1 MNTVLVKVLFSLFIL
16 FSTSL
21 IGYIYAFRYNHRV
34 QQLRHIL
41 HGLQLLETEVLY
53 SSNSLPEAMK
63 RVGERSHSSI
73 ANIFLDTAECLFS
86 RKGISLEDAWGRAV
100 EGLGAYSSLQKI
112 DQEVLIDFGKLL
124 GTSDKENQK
133 KNFHIVTLELQ
144 KQQKIAEE
152 ERSKNEKM
160 CKSLG
165 ILAGLAIV
173 IVFI

>member
-1 MNTVLVKVLFSLFIL
+1 MFVKVLFSLFIL

-21 IGYIYAFRYNHRV
+21 IGYIYASRYNHRV

-41 HGLQLLETEVLY
+41 HGLQLLETEILY
-53 SSNSLPEAMK
+53 SSNSLPEAMR
-63 RVGERSHSSI
+63 RVGERSHPSI
-73 ANIFLDTAECLFS
+73 ASIFLDTAECLYS
-86 RKGISLEDAWGRAV
+86 RKGIGLEEVWCRAV
-100 EGLGAYSSLQKI
+100 KSFGANSSLQEM
-112 DQEVLIDFGKLL
+112 DQEVLTDFGKQL

-133 KNFHIVTLELQ
+133 KNFHMITLELQ
-144 KQQKIAEE
+144 KQQKLAEE
-152 ERSKNEKM
+152 DQCKNEKM